1 MAKYGEIEE
10 YAGMVHATG
19 SVTETANSPG
29 LDCKNVEQVAV
40 IGLAGT
46 ALVPSDTIDIKVQE
60 SDDDAATDPYTDVTG
75 AAFAQLVD
83 TDDGKVV
90 YGKIRTNV
98 AGRKRWLR
106 AVVVN
111 GGTLTGSGSCI
122 LIAYNRGGHTP
133 PAVNALPATE
143 FSV

>member
-19 SVTETANSPG
+19 SVTETANSPTETANSPG

-106 AVVVN
+106 
-111 GGTLTGSGSCI
+111 
-122 LIAYNRGGHTP
+122 IAYNRGGHTP